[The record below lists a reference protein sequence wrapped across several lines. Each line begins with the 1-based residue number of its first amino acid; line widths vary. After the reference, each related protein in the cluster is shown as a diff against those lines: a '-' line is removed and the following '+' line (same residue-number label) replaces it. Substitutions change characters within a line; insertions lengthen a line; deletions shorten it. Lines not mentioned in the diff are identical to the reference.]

1 MLVAWDGLL
10 VKGPIERE
18 IAHRLREVRKA
29 AGVTQTELARR
40 IGVTQGLIEHYENG
54 RRRIKINRLEAI
66 AAALHCDVKQL
77 HDQPGSHRSDG
88 WGS

>member
-1 MLVAWDGLL
+1 MTAILIRKLAHGPTGVLVAWDGLL

-40 IGVTQGLIEHYENG
+40 IGVTQGLIEG
-54 RRRIKINRLEAI
+54 G
-66 AAALHCDVKQL
+66 CDPQL
-77 HDQPGSHRSDG
+77 CTAM
-88 WGS
+88 